1 MIRSFAELTD
11 AVAGAPTKRVAV
23 AGAHVDTVIEALRDA
38 SADDLVEPVLVGP
51 ERRIRQLAEVAGF
64 DLGPFRVVD
73 TSDDEAEISALAVA
87 EVGEG
92 RADLLMKGNVAT
104 ERLLRAVLDKDR
116 GLRSGRVL
124 SHVAVVETAAYP
136 KLMLH
141 TDGGINLHQD
151 LQARKDILANAVELA
166 RCLEID
172 HPQVAC
178 LALVEKENPKLPE
191 TLDMGELI
199 RWAGGGSL
207 GNLFIEG
214 PMGIDMALS
223 PEAAR
228 LKGVP
233 SRIAGQADVFLGPNI
248 SAVNFVVKSLIQL
261 AGAKVAGLVVG
272 ARAPIVLLSRSDSR
286 EIRCLSL
293 ALGALHDEQ
302 EIESRKH
309 RPYIG

>member
-1 MIRSFAELTD
+1 MITSFDELL
-11 AVAGAPTKRVAV
+11 ALVEGAPSKRVAV
-23 AGAHVDTVIEALRDA
+23 AGAAQGPVIEALKSA
-38 SADDLVEPVLVGP
+38 SERDLVEPVLVGP
-51 ERRIRQLAEVAGF
+51 EAAIRELAEEAGF
-64 DLGPFRVVD
+64 DLAPFPVL
-73 TSDDEAEISALAVA
+73 DETGGEAATCARAVA
-87 EVGEG
+87 EVSGG
-92 RADLLMKGNVAT
+92 RADLLMKGGVST
-104 ERLLRAVLDKDR
+104 ERLLRAVLDKEQ

-151 LQARKDILANAVELA
+151 LAARRDILANAVELA
-166 RCLEID
+166 RCLHID
-172 HPQVAC
+172 HPFVAC

-199 RWAGGGSL
+199 LWAGGGAL

-223 PEAAR
+223 RDAAN
-228 LKGVP
+228 LKGIP
-233 SRIAGQADVFLGPNI
+233 SRVAGQADIFLGPNI

-261 AGAKVAGLVVG
+261 AGAKVAGVVVG
-272 ARAPIVLLSRSDSR
+272 ARAPIVLLSRSDSP
-286 EIRCLSL
+286 EIRVLSL

-302 EIESRKH
+302 EIESRRH
-309 RPYIG
+309 RPFFG